1 MRLPAFLGGGLSGLQ
16 NAGAWALA
24 AGLAYAWQRH
34 SFSRDN
40 GAELTAAQR
49 DAFNAARKKETAAV
63 AAEIEASAAAAL
75 AAAAPKDKA

>member
-16 NAGAWALA
+16 SAGAWAVA

-34 SFSRDN
+34 NFVRDN
-40 GAELTAAQR
+40 GAEMTAAQR
-49 DAFNAARKKETAAV
+49 DEFNAARKKATADV

-75 AAAAPKDKA
+75 AAKTPKDKA

>member
-40 GAELTAAQR
+40 GAEMTAAQR